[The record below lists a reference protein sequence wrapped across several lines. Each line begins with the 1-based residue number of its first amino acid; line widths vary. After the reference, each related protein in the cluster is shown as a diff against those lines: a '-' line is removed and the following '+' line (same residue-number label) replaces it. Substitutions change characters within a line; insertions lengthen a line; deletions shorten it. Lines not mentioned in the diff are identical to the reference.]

1 MDVSPAGAIAQSQ
14 MLLQGGVAMG
24 VLRKALDI
32 QAQLGAD
39 LAKLLDQ
46 QAGVGQR
53 IDTTA

>member
-14 MLLQGGVAMG
+14 MLLQSGVAMG

-53 IDTTA
+53 VDTMA

>member
-14 MLLQGGVAMG
+14 MLLQSGVAMG
-24 VLRKALDI
+24 VLRKALDV

-53 IDTTA
+53 VDTTA